1 MSPLK
6 TIILAIFSVAFTATA
21 QAGDFLTDF
30 DAGKKKATA
39 EKKCMLVK
47 FTGSDWCLPC
57 KNLDKQVFS
66 KKAFKSGVEKDFVVV
81 ILDYPRTKKLPAA
94 QAKANKEVAKKYNVQ
109 GWPTVMLMDSQGKV
123 FKLMPEYP
131 GDGVE
136 PYLKALK
143 NSLKARK
150 FH

>member
-6 TIILAIFSVAFTATA
+6 TIILAIFSVAFPATA

-30 DAGKKKATA
+30 DAGKKKAAA

-66 KKAFKSGVEKDFVVV
+66 KKAFKSEVEKEFVVV
-81 ILDYPRTKKLPAA
+81 VLDYPRTKKLPAA